1 MKKKGGGGDEGG
13 SWMDTYGDLVTLLL
27 CFFVLLY
34 SMSSVDSAKWDLFVR
49 SIYPD
54 GKTPSE
60 RAKEEK
66 QDTALINAQVVEDGV
81 QPEGIIGNPEI
92 EQNQLMESDLSQIYL
107 QIARALNEAGV
118 EGVTVSRGED
128 YTFVVFKDK
137 AFFAGDSSVLT
148 EQGQKT
154 LDIFCDT
161 ISGDNDL
168 ISQVNVMG
176 HTAQADPNR
185 INSARNDRMLSS
197 MRAAEVCIYIQN
209 KDFLDPD
216 KLVSIGYGQFRPLEE
231 NSTSEGR
238 AANRRVE
245 ILIIDKEGE
254 VRDLDQY
261 YKDLNEGVNADTTI
275 ITTGESAATADEG
288 AAAGISEDT
297 IVLSPSGDADTSN
310 ISSSVEGVSGQADY
324 ENYAANAVDDLTSL
338 DAALQTGQENTSK
351 GTAG

>member
-34 SMSSVDSAKWDLFVR
+34 SMSSMDSAKWDLFVR

-60 RAKEEK
+60 RAAEVNK
-66 QDTALINAQVVEDGV
+66 DAALINGEVVEENVD
-81 QPEGIIGNPEI
+81 PEGIIGDPKVDP
-92 EQNQLMESDLSQIYL
+92 NQLLESDLSQIYL

-137 AFFAGDSSVLT
+137 AFFEGDSSALT
-148 EQGQKT
+148 EQGQRT

-161 ISGDNDL
+161 ISRDNDL

-176 HTAQADPNR
+176 HTAQADPNH
-185 INSARNDRMLSS
+185 INNARNDRMLSS
-197 MRAAEVCIYIQN
+197 MRAAEVCIFIQN
-209 KDFLDPD
+209 KNFLDPE
-216 KLVSIGYGQFRPLEE
+216 KLVSIGYGQFRPLED

-245 ILIIDKEGE
+245 ILIIDKDGA
-254 VRDLDQY
+254 VRDMDQY
-261 YKDLNEGVNADTTI
+261 YKELNEGVNADTTI
-275 ITTGESAATADEG
+275 ITTGESAATAADEG
-288 AAAGISEDT
+288 ISADTNENTMVLTPEGAEDT
-297 IVLSPSGDADTSN
+297 STIT
-310 ISSSVEGVSGQADY
+310 SSVEGVSGQVDY
-324 ENYAANAVDDLTSL
+324 QEYAADAVNDLSSL
-338 DAALQTGQENTSK
+338 DSALAAGEAAAAP
-351 GTAG
+351 AG

>member
-60 RAKEEK
+60 RAKEAAE
-66 QDTALINAQVVEDGV
+66 DTALINAEVVEEGV
-81 QPEGIIGNPEI
+81 EPEGIVGNPEI
-92 EQNQLMESDLSQIYL
+92 EQNQLEESDLSQIYL
-107 QIARALNEAGV
+107 QIAQALNEAGV
-118 EGVTVSRGED
+118 EGVTVTRGED

-148 EQGQKT
+148 EQGQRT
-154 LDIFCDT
+154 LDVLCDT
-161 ISGDNDL
+161 ISGDNEL

-176 HTAQADPNR
+176 HTAQADPTR
-185 INSARNDRMLSS
+185 INNARNDRMLSS

-209 KDFLDPD
+209 KQFLDPE
-216 KLVSIGYGQFRPLEE
+216 KLVSIGYGQFRPLED

-245 ILIIDKEGE
+245 ILIIDQDGA

-261 YKDLNEGVNADTTI
+261 YKELNEGVNADTTI
-275 ITTGESAATADEG
+275 ITTGESAAKVDDGASTDINNDTMVLTPTGDIDSSTVTSSAEG
-288 AAAGISEDT
+288 
-297 IVLSPSGDADTSN
+297 L
-310 ISSSVEGVSGQADY
+310 SGQADY
-324 ENYAANAVDDLTSL
+324 EDYASEAVESLASL
-338 DAALQTGQENTSK
+338 DAALQAGQVDTVEVP
-351 GTAG
+351 AG

>member
-60 RAKEEK
+60 RAAEANK
-66 QDTALINAQVVEDGV
+66 DTALVNSQVVEDGV

-92 EQNQLMESDLSQIYL
+92 EENLIQESDLSQIYL

-118 EGVTVSRGED
+118 EGVTVTRGED

-137 AFFAGDSSVLT
+137 AFFAGDSSALT
-148 EQGQKT
+148 EQGQRT
-154 LDIFCDT
+154 LDIFCDV
-161 ISGDNDL
+161 IKNDNEL

-176 HTAQADPNR
+176 HTAQADPVR
-185 INSARNDRMLSS
+185 INNARNDRMLSS
-197 MRAAEVCIYIQN
+197 MRAAEVVIYIQN
-209 KDFLDPD
+209 KNFLDPD
-216 KLVSIGYGQFRPLEE
+216 KLVSIGYGQFRPLED

-245 ILIIDKEGE
+245 ILMIDKDGA
-254 VRDLDQY
+254 VRDMDQY
-261 YKDLNEGVNADTTI
+261 YKELNEGVNADTTI
-275 ITTGESAATADEG
+275 ITTGESAAPADDG
-288 AAAGISEDT
+288 VSAGT
-297 IVLSPSGDADTSN
+297 SGETTVITPAQDDASN
-310 ISSSVEGVSGQADY
+310 ISSSAEGVSGQAEY
-324 ENYAANAVDDLTSL
+324 QEYAANAVDDINSL
-338 DAALQTGQENTSK
+338 DAALQADQAVSGQVP
-351 GTAG
+351 AG

>member
-60 RAKEEK
+60 RAQEA
-66 QDTALINAQVVEDGV
+66 QDTALVNAQVVEEGV
-81 QPEGIIGNPEI
+81 EPEGIVGNPEI
-92 EQNQLMESDLSQIYL
+92 DQNELMESDLSEIYL
-107 QIARALNEAGV
+107 QIAKALNEAGV
-118 EGVTVSRGED
+118 EGVTVTRGED

-148 EQGQKT
+148 EQGQRT
-154 LDIFCDT
+154 LDILCDT
-161 ISGDNDL
+161 ISGDNEL
-168 ISQVNVMG
+168 ISQVNIMG
-176 HTAQADPNR
+176 HTAQADPNH

-209 KDFLDPD
+209 KNFLDPD
-216 KLVSIGYGQFRPLEE
+216 KLVSIGYGQFRPLED

-245 ILIIDKEGE
+245 ILIIDQDGA

-261 YKDLNEGVNADTTI
+261 YKELNEGVNADTTI
-275 ITTGESAATADEG
+275 ITTGESAAKTDDGTSVDISDETM
-288 AAAGISEDT
+288 ILT
-297 IVLSPSGDADTSN
+297 PTGDSDTSSVT
-310 ISSSVEGVSGQADY
+310 SSAEGVSGQADY
-324 ENYAANAVDDLTSL
+324 EQYAAGAVEDLTSL
-338 DAALQTGQENTSK
+338 DSALQTGQVDTVEV
-351 GTAG
+351 AG

>member
-13 SWMDTYGDLVTLLL
+13 SWMDRYGDLVTLLL

-60 RAKEEK
+60 RAAEANK
-66 QDTALINAQVVEDGV
+66 DTALINAQVVEDGV
-81 QPEGIIGNPEI
+81 EPEGIIGNPEI

-137 AFFAGDSSVLT
+137 AFFAGDSAVLT

-154 LDIFCDT
+154 LDIFCDV
-161 ISGDNDL
+161 ISKDNEL

-176 HTAQADPNR
+176 HTAQADPNH

-197 MRAAEVCIYIQN
+197 MRAAEVCIYVQN
-209 KDFLDPD
+209 KNFLDPD
-216 KLVSIGYGQFRPLEE
+216 KLVSIGYGQFRPLED

-245 ILIIDKEGE
+245 ILIIDKDGA
-254 VRDLDQY
+254 VRDMDQY
-261 YKDLNEGVNADTTI
+261 YKELNEGVNADTTI
-275 ITTGESAATADEG
+275 ITTGESAAPADEG
-288 AAAGISEDT
+288 LSAGISEDT
-297 IVLSPSGDADTSN
+297 VVLTPTGGTDTSN
-310 ISSSVEGVSGQADY
+310 ISSSVEGVAGQADY
-324 ENYAANAVDDLTSL
+324 QEYADNAVNDINSL
-338 DAALQTGQENTSK
+338 DAALQAGQSATG
-351 GTAG
+351 